1 LQSILRA
8 GGLSPPDVA
17 ELCARLNAKSLLVLD
32 LLRLLVDEGFATE
45 VNPGLFLSVD
55 ADSELKRKAMDRLR
69 ESPGSMA
76 DLRDAWGTTRK
87 YAVPYGEYLDRLGIT
102 RREGDIRVLVDEAIA
117 TALPSDR
124 R

>member
-1 LQSILRA
+1 
-8 GGLSPPDVA
+8 VA
-17 ELCARLNAKSLLVLD
+17 ELCARLSAKSLLVLD
-32 LLRLLVDEGFATE
+32 LLRLLVDEGFAAE

-69 ESPGSMA
+69 ESPGTMA

-102 RREGDIRVLVDEAIA
+102 RREGDIRVLVDQAIA
-117 TALPSDR
+117 TAFPSDR